1 MRISGI
7 IAVAFPALF
16 AASAARAAEALP
28 KLVGQDYAK
37 ARAALL
43 RQDWRPVALPDA
55 DQCMAGDKRCAGRPE
70 MYVCAG
76 TGLGQCVFVWRRKAV
91 VIDVM
96 TEGEERPVVRYV
108 RPRTD

>member
-7 IAVAFPALF
+7 VTVAFVALL
-16 AASAARAAEALP
+16 AVSTARAAEPLP
-28 KLVGQDYAK
+28 KLVGQDYGK

-43 RQDWRPVALPDA
+43 RQNWQPVALPDA
-55 DQCMAGDKRCAGRPE
+55 DSCMAGDKRCTGRPE

-76 TGLGQCVFVWRRKAV
+76 TGLGQCVFVWRRKATM
-91 VIDVM
+91 IDVM

-108 RPRTD
+108 RPRKD

>member
-7 IAVAFPALF
+7 AAAVFLSLF
-16 AASAARAAEALP
+16 AGRVAGAAEALP
-28 KLVGQDYAK
+28 RLVGQDYGK

-43 RQDWRPVALPDA
+43 RHEWRPVALPDA

-108 RPRTD
+108 RPRKD

>member
-7 IAVAFPALF
+7 IAAAFAISL
-16 AASAARAAEALP
+16 AAGTPGAAEALP
-28 KLVGQDYAK
+28 KLVGQDYGK

-43 RQDWRPVALPDA
+43 RQDWQPVALPDA
-55 DQCMAGDKRCAGRPE
+55 DQCMSGDKRCTGRPE

-96 TEGEERPVVRYV
+96 TEGEKRPVVRYV
-108 RPRTD
+108 RPRRD

>member
-1 MRISGI
+1 MRIAGI
-7 IAVAFPALF
+7 IAAAFVILST
-16 AASAARAAEALP
+16 ASAAGAAEALP
-28 KLVGQDYAK
+28 KLAGQDYGK

-55 DQCMAGDKRCAGRPE
+55 DQCMAGDRRCTGRPE

-108 RPRTD
+108 RPRKD

>member
-7 IAVAFPALF
+7 IAVAFAVLSTT
-16 AASAARAAEALP
+16 SATGAAEALP
-28 KLVGQDYAK
+28 KLAGQEYGK

-43 RQDWRPVALPDA
+43 RQNWQPVALPDA
-55 DQCMAGDKRCAGRPE
+55 DSCMAGDKRCAGRPE

-76 TGLGQCVFVWRRKAV
+76 TGLGQCIFVWRRKAV
-91 VIDVM
+91 LIDVT

-108 RPRTD
+108 RPRKD